1 MPVQFRDYYETLG
14 VPKTASD
21 EEIRSAFRKLARKHH
36 PDVAKDKKAAEEKFK
51 EINEAYEVLGDPE
64 KRKKYDQ
71 LGADWNRPG
80 GFQPPPGWQWEAQQP
95 GGGFYQWG
103 GDGGGVQFE
112 FGGTGFSDFFE
123 AFFGGGRGRSAFG
136 GFGGRQATA
145 ERGADVEADI
155 MVTLEEALR
164 GSTRTVSL
172 RRAGS
177 NKVEN
182 YQVKIPRG
190 VHEGQRI
197 RLRGQGEAGVRGG
210 KSGDLFLRVRLA
222 RHPDF
227 AVEGSDLIHEVK
239 IEPWRAVLGSELV
252 VPALEGSVRL
262 KVPPGTQGGQ
272 RFRLRERGLPGV
284 SGKRG
289 DLYVDVQINV
299 PKKLTERECERGIVF
314 GGSGNGE
321 ATVANK
327 VHSVR
332 CALCWSEESARLS
345 RQHNDANVLSIGQ
358 RLIPEDLAL
367 NIVRIWLET
376 GFDGGRHERRVA
388 MLNAM

>member
-14 VPKTASD
+14 VPKTASAD
-21 EEIRSAFRKLARKHH
+21 EIRSAFRKLARKYH

-51 EINEAYEVLGDPE
+51 EINEAYEVLGDSE

-80 GFQPPPGWQWEAQQP
+80 GFQPPPGWQQWEGQQP

-103 GDGGGVQFE
+103 GDGGRVQFE

-136 GFGGRQATA
+136 GFSGRQATA

-155 MVTLEEALR
+155 MVTLEEALQ

-197 RLRGQGEAGVRGG
+197 RLRGQGEAGARGG

-289 DLYVDVQINV
+289 DLYVVVQINV
-299 PKKLTERECERGIVF
+299 PKKITEREKEIWGELAKLH
-314 GGSGNGE
+314 GG
-321 ATVANK
+321 
-327 VHSVR
+327 
-332 CALCWSEESARLS
+332 
-345 RQHNDANVLSIGQ
+345 
-358 RLIPEDLAL
+358 
-367 NIVRIWLET
+367 
-376 GFDGGRHERRVA
+376 
-388 MLNAM
+388 

>member
-1 MPVQFRDYYETLG
+1 MAVQFRDYYETLG

-64 KRKKYDQ
+64 KRKQYDQ
-71 LGADWNRPG
+71 LGADWNTPG
-80 GFQPPPGWQWEAQQP
+80 GFQPPPQWAPQSP

-103 GDGGGVQFE
+103 GDGGGVQ
-112 FGGTGFSDFFE
+112 
-123 AFFGGGRGRSAFG
+123 FG

-155 MVTLEEALR
+155 MVTLEEALH

-197 RLRGQGEAGVRGG
+197 RLAGQGEPGTRGG

-227 AVEGSDLIHEVK
+227 SVEGSDLVHEVK
-239 IEPWRAVLGSELV
+239 IEPWRAVLGSELL
-252 VPALEGSVRL
+252 VPTLEGNVRL

-272 RFRLRERGLPGV
+272 RFRLRERGLPSS

-289 DLYVDVQINV
+289 NLYVDVQIGV
-299 PKKLTERECERGIVF
+299 PRKLTEREREIWRELAKLH
-314 GGSGNGE
+314 GG
-321 ATVANK
+321 
-327 VHSVR
+327 
-332 CALCWSEESARLS
+332 
-345 RQHNDANVLSIGQ
+345 
-358 RLIPEDLAL
+358 
-367 NIVRIWLET
+367 
-376 GFDGGRHERRVA
+376 
-388 MLNAM
+388 

>member
-14 VPKTASD
+14 VPKTATED
-21 EEIRSAFRKLARKHH
+21 EIRSAFRKLARKYH

-80 GFQPPPGWQWEAQQP
+80 GFQPPPDWQRQGQQP
-95 GGGFYQWG
+95 GGGFNQWG

-112 FGGTGFSDFFE
+112 FDGTGFSDFFE

-155 MVTLEEALR
+155 MVPLEEALH

-197 RLRGQGEAGVRGG
+197 RLRGQGEAGARGG

-227 AVEGSDLIHEVK
+227 TVEGSDLIHEVK
-239 IEPWRAVLGSELV
+239 IEPWQAVLGAELV
-252 VPALEGSVRL
+252 VPTLEGNVRL
-262 KVPPGTQGGQ
+262 KIPPGTPGGQ
-272 RFRLRERGLPGV
+272 RFRLRGRGLPGA

-289 DLYVDVQINV
+289 DLYVVVQINV
-299 PKKLTERECERGIVF
+299 PKKLTEREREI
-314 GGSGNGE
+314 
-321 ATVANK
+321 
-327 VHSVR
+327 
-332 CALCWSEESARLS
+332 WSE
-345 RQHNDANVLSIGQ
+345 
-358 RLIPEDLAL
+358 LAKL
-367 NIVRIWLET
+367 HGV
-376 GFDGGRHERRVA
+376 
-388 MLNAM
+388 

>member
-14 VPKTASD
+14 VPKTASE
-21 EEIRSAFRKLARKHH
+21 EEIRSAFRKLARKFH

-80 GFQPPPGWQWEAQQP
+80 GFQPPPGWQQERQQP

-155 MVTLEEALR
+155 MVTLEEALH

-177 NKVEN
+177 EKVEQ

-227 AVEGSDLIHEVK
+227 SVEGSDLIHEVK

-252 VPALEGSVRL
+252 VPPLEGNVR
-262 KVPPGTQGGQ
+262 PTIPQGTQGGQ

-289 DLYVDVQINV
+289 DLYVNIQINV
-299 PKKLTERECERGIVF
+299 PKKLTEREKEIWRELAKLH
-314 GGSGNGE
+314 GG
-321 ATVANK
+321 
-327 VHSVR
+327 
-332 CALCWSEESARLS
+332 
-345 RQHNDANVLSIGQ
+345 
-358 RLIPEDLAL
+358 
-367 NIVRIWLET
+367 
-376 GFDGGRHERRVA
+376 
-388 MLNAM
+388 

>member
-14 VPKTASD
+14 VSKTAT
-21 EEIRSAFRKLARKHH
+21 EEEVRSAFRKLARKYH

-80 GFQPPPGWQWEAQQP
+80 GFQPPPGWQWEGQQP
-95 GGGFYQWG
+95 GGGFYQSG
-103 GDGGGVQFE
+103 SDGGGVQFE
-112 FGGTGFSDFFE
+112 FDGTGFSDFFE

-155 MVTLEEALR
+155 MVTLEEALQ

-190 VHEGQRI
+190 VHDGQRI

-227 AVEGSDLIHEVK
+227 AVEGSDLLQEVK

-252 VPALEGSVRL
+252 VPTLEANVRL
-262 KVPPGTQGGQ
+262 KIPAGTQGGQ

-289 DLYVDVQINV
+289 DLYVVVQINV
-299 PKKLTERECERGIVF
+299 PKKLTEREREV
-314 GGSGNGE
+314 
-321 ATVANK
+321 
-327 VHSVR
+327 
-332 CALCWSEESARLS
+332 WSELS
-345 RQHNDANVLSIGQ
+345 KLH
-358 RLIPEDLAL
+358 
-367 NIVRIWLET
+367 
-376 GFDGGRHERRVA
+376 GG
-388 MLNAM
+388 

>member
-1 MPVQFRDYYETLG
+1 MPVQFRDYYEALG
-14 VPKTASD
+14 VPKTASED
-21 EEIRSAFRKLARKHH
+21 EIRTAFRRLARKHH

-64 KRKKYDQ
+64 KRKQYDQ

-80 GFQPPPGWQWEAQQP
+80 GFQPPPQWGPQP
-95 GGGFYQWG
+95 SEGGYYQWG
-103 GDGGGVQFE
+103 GDGGGGVQIE

-145 ERGADVEADI
+145 ERGSDVEADI
-155 MVTLEEALR
+155 MVTLEEALH

-197 RLRGQGEAGVRGG
+197 RLAGQGEAGARGG

-222 RHPDF
+222 KHLDF
-227 AVEGSDLIHEVK
+227 SGDGSDLIHEVK
-239 IEPWRAVLGSELV
+239 IAPWQAALGTQ
-252 VPALEGSVRL
+252 L
-262 KVPPGTQGGQ
+262 KVPTLEGNGRLKIPAGTQGRQ
-272 RFRLRERGLPGV
+272 RFRLRERGL
-284 SGKRG
+284 
-289 DLYVDVQINV
+289 
-299 PKKLTERECERGIVF
+299 
-314 GGSGNGE
+314 
-321 ATVANK
+321 
-327 VHSVR
+327 
-332 CALCWSEESARLS
+332 
-345 RQHNDANVLSIGQ
+345 
-358 RLIPEDLAL
+358 
-367 NIVRIWLET
+367 
-376 GFDGGRHERRVA
+376 
-388 MLNAM
+388 